1 MSANLQN
8 ISGKINEPILAIYAL
23 IADVA
28 QQNNLPFFIIGATA
42 RDIIF
47 EHVHGIKA
55 PRATKDIDLAVQ
67 VATWQDFE
75 QLKTQLIETGEMV
88 SDKMSQRLR
97 YRGEIPIDIVPF
109 GDIEANGSILW
120 PPDYDIK
127 MTVTGFQ
134 EAYNNTQV
142 IRFREK
148 PPLDVNVVTPV
159 GLMAL
164 KIIAWSERYP
174 QALKDALDIAF
185 ILRNFLDADHQ
196 SLLWEK
202 HDDLIKEEI
211 DYRQVGA
218 RVLGRE
224 IAKILTPH
232 SKQLIKDILA
242 HETGDQTIYR
252 LAENMMSTPELFQ
265 ENLEL
270 LEALYRGLIETQPV
284 QS

>member
-1 MSANLQN
+1 
-8 ISGKINEPILAIYAL
+8 
-23 IADVA
+23 
-28 QQNNLPFFIIGATA
+28 
-42 RDIIF
+42 
-47 EHVHGIKA
+47 
-55 PRATKDIDLAVQ
+55 
-67 VATWQDFE
+67 
-75 QLKTQLIETGEMV
+75 
-88 SDKMSQRLR
+88 
-97 YRGEIPIDIVPF
+97 
-109 GDIEANGSILW
+109 
-120 PPDYDIK
+120 

-142 IRFREK
+142 IRFREN

-174 QALKDALDIAF
+174 QSLKDALDIAF

-211 DYRQVGA
+211 DYRHVGA

-224 IAKILTPH
+224 IAKILTPY
-232 SKQLIKDILA
+232 SKQLIKDILV
-242 HETGDQTIYR
+242 HETGDQKIYR
-252 LAENMMSTPELFQ
+252 LAENMMSTPEQFQ

-270 LEALYRGLIETQPV
+270 LEALYRGFLETYPAQ
-284 QS
+284 

>member
-1 MSANLQN
+1 
-8 ISGKINEPILAIYAL
+8 
-23 IADVA
+23 
-28 QQNNLPFFIIGATA
+28 
-42 RDIIF
+42 
-47 EHVHGIKA
+47 
-55 PRATKDIDLAVQ
+55 
-67 VATWQDFE
+67 
-75 QLKTQLIETGEMV
+75 
-88 SDKMSQRLR
+88 
-97 YRGEIPIDIVPF
+97 
-109 GDIEANGSILW
+109 
-120 PPDYDIK
+120 

-142 IRFREK
+142 IRFREN

-202 HDDLIKEEI
+202 HDDLMKEEI

-224 IAKILTPH
+224 IAKILT
-232 SKQLIKDILA
+232 QLR
-242 HETGDQTIYR
+242 H
-252 LAENMMSTPELFQ
+252 
-265 ENLEL
+265 
-270 LEALYRGLIETQPV
+270 LITKFPAI
-284 QS
+284 SIS

>member
-1 MSANLQN
+1 MSANLLN
-8 ISGKINEPILAIYAL
+8 ISGKINEPLLSIYAL

-55 PRATKDIDLAVQ
+55 LRATKDIDLAVQ
-67 VATWQDFE
+67 VASWQDFE
-75 QLKTQLIETGEMV
+75 QLKNQLIETGELV
-88 SDKMSQRLR
+88 SDKMIQRLR
-97 YRGEIPIDIVPF
+97 YRGEIPVDIVPF
-109 GDIEANGSILW
+109 GEIEANGSILW
-120 PPDYDIK
+120 PPEYDIK

-148 PPLDVNVVTPV
+148 PTLDVNVVTPV
-159 GLMAL
+159 GLMVL
-164 KIIAWSERYP
+164 KIIAWKERYP

-185 ILRNFLDADHQ
+185 ILCNYLDADHQ
-196 SLLWEK
+196 CLLWEQ
-202 HDDLIKEEI
+202 HNDLMKEEI

-224 IAKILTPH
+224 MAKILTPQ
-232 SKQLIKDILA
+232 SKQLIKEILS
-242 HETGDQTIYR
+242 HETGDQEIYR
-252 LAENMMSTPELFQ
+252 LAENMMSTPEQFQ

-270 LEALYRGLIETQPV
+270 LEALNRGLLEPLPTQ
-284 QS
+284 